1 MSAYVKNLN
10 SWDEVDI
17 WLCFY
22 LTLPSIPSG
31 HEHFTEVIFSQCTL
45 VEYDK
50 MIHQWKAWCFI
61 ISPKVHHWSK
71 GYNFLILV
79 IRTGALKQHKERSA
93 NGTPSDVYF

>member
-31 HEHFTEVIFSQCTL
+31 HEYFTEGIFSQCTL
-45 VEYDK
+45 IEYDT
-50 MIHQWKAWCFI
+50 MIHQWKALCFI
-61 ISPKVHHWSK
+61 ISPKVHLGSK
-71 GYNFLILV
+71 CYNLLILV
-79 IRTGALKQHKERSA
+79 IITDALKQHKERSA

>member
-31 HEHFTEVIFSQCTL
+31 HEHFTEGIFSQCTL
-45 VEYDK
+45 IEYDT

-61 ISPKVHHWSK
+61 ISPKVHLGSK
-71 GYNFLILV
+71 GHNLLILV
-79 IRTGALKQHKERSA
+79 IITGALKQHNERSA

>member
-31 HEHFTEVIFSQCTL
+31 HEHFTEGIVSQCTFI
-45 VEYDK
+45 EYDTV
-50 MIHQWKAWCFI
+50 IHQWKAWCFI
-61 ISPKVHHWSK
+61 ISPKVHHGNK
-71 GYNFLILV
+71 GYKLLILV

-93 NGTPSDVYF
+93 NGTPSDMHF

>member
-31 HEHFTEVIFSQCTL
+31 HEHFTEGIFSQCTL
-45 VEYDK
+45 IEYDT
-50 MIHQWKAWCFI
+50 MIHQ
-61 ISPKVHHWSK
+61 
-71 GYNFLILV
+71 
-79 IRTGALKQHKERSA
+79 
-93 NGTPSDVYF
+93 